1 MALGCCEMNR
11 SHVPSPYDM
20 PLSGRVALV
29 TGAGRGIGAAHAAAL
44 AAAGAIVVVNDTGVD
59 LDGAYPDPDVAEL
72 SAAAIRAMG
81 GHAVADVSDVSDFT
95 GAANAVSRAVDE
107 FGRLDILVNNAGIIG
122 TGTDLV
128 TLPEDELQR
137 LLAVHVV
144 GTIGTIRAAFPVMS
158 AQRYGRIINTTSEA
172 ALATDMAAGMAYAAA
187 KSSVWG
193 ITMAAAREGAEFG
206 ITVNA
211 ISPGAL
217 TRMSKPHLDEAGI
230 PPGLDLS
237 PEQIAR
243 AAVALCSEQSGHVT
257 GKVVHTAA
265 GFVREYVLARV
276 DDSDLVRDLIEVLGP
291 ADVP

>member
-1 MALGCCEMNR
+1 LATDTVE
-11 SHVPSPYDM
+11 
-20 PLSGRVALV
+20 LSGRVALV

-44 AAAGAIVVVNDTGVD
+44 AAAGATVVVNDNGVD
-59 LDGAYPDPDVAEL
+59 LDGAHPDPDVA
-72 SAAAIRAMG
+72 ARHAQAIRAAG
-81 GHAVADVSDVSDFT
+81 GHAVSDVSDVSDFT
-95 GAANAVSRAVDE
+95 GAADVVRRAVDE

-122 TGTDLV
+122 TVTDLV
-128 TLPEDELQR
+128 TLPEDELQH

-144 GTIGTIRAAFPVMS
+144 GTIGTIRAAFPIMS

-172 ALATDMAAGMAYAAA
+172 ALSTAYAAA

-193 ITMAAAREGAEFG
+193 ITMAAAREGVELG

-217 TRMSKPHLDEAGI
+217 TRMSKQYLDEAGI

-237 PEQIAR
+237 PERIAR
-243 AAVALCSEQSGHVT
+243 VAVALCSEQSGHVT

-265 GFVREYVLARV
+265 GFIREYVLARV

>member
-1 MALGCCEMNR
+1 MGNDSGELA
-11 SHVPSPYDM
+11 
-20 PLSGRVALV
+20 GRVALV

-44 AAAGAIVVVNDTGVD
+44 AAAGATVVVNDTGVD
-59 LDGAYPDPDVAEL
+59 LDGADPDPDVAER

-81 GHAVADVSDVSDFT
+81 GKAVGDVSDVSDFT
-95 GAANAVSRAVDE
+95 GAANAVGRAVDE

-122 TGTDLV
+122 TGTNLATLV
-128 TLPEDELQR
+128 ETELQR
-137 LLAVHVV
+137 MLAVHVI

-172 ALATDMAAGMAYAAA
+172 ALSTDMAAGMAYAAA

-193 ITMAAAREGAEFG
+193 ITMAAAREGADFG

-217 TRMSKPHLDEAGI
+217 TRMSKPYLDKAGI
-230 PPGLDLS
+230 PPGLDLT

-243 AAVALCSEQSGHVT
+243 VAVALCSEQSGHVT

-265 GFVREYVLARV
+265 GFIREYVLARV
-276 DDSDLVRDLIEVLGP
+276 DDSNLVRDLVAQLSDTRRDGRGNIT
-291 ADVP
+291 A